1 MTQTKVQL
9 IDLNGQELILDA
21 DADSSITSDTD
32 DELHF
37 KAGGNDLLKLT
48 ANGLHFPQSGDG
60 IYLGVTSETASNL
73 LDDYEEGNTSDLTL
87 SPGTS
92 GSISLQDGFRQLS
105 YTKVGRLV
113 TITGILKITSVSSPT
128 GAPTFTL
135 PFVLA
140 SNSDIGEI
148 TRGHGYVVNAAAAEN
163 GDGGLIIEVLT
174 AGSATASIFK
184 TDNTTNGLRDFDS
197 TFATSQAEIC
207 FSFSYFSA

>member
-113 TITGILKITSVSSPT
+113 TITGMLKITSVSSPT